1 MFSPLIFPVPV
12 LPYRLPSAVEESN
25 KAFLIL
31 EKEIL
36 EDIKKWSQLVSRKAH
51 HYCVRRSAWSGFL
64 WLSGMLGFFTES
76 DCRGSVLW
84 IEAKK
89 IHGCEWR
96 NGTAR
101 QSL

>member
-1 MFSPLIFPVPV
+1 MKSACQQESTPLLCPVEC
-12 LPYRLPSAVEESN
+12 LSS
-25 KAFLIL
+25 
-31 EKEIL
+31 
-36 EDIKKWSQLVSRKAH
+36 
-51 HYCVRRSAWSGFL
+51 FL
-64 WLSGMLGFFTES
+64 WLSGMFGFFTES

-101 QSL
+101 QGI